1 MRKVTFVT
9 GGSSGIGAE
18 IARQAAEDGH
28 HVVVFAR
35 RSGPVGRHVP
45 VDLATHDGWDTLA
58 GVVESEM
65 ASADAVEMFHCAG
78 TLTPIGFAGEV
89 DAAAYRTNV
98 LLNAAAP
105 QVIGDLFL
113 RLVAAR
119 QVPATLVMITSGAA
133 RHPYP
138 GWSAYSAG
146 KAAMDSWVTAVGAE
160 QSERDGVKVV
170 AIAPGV
176 VDTPMQ
182 GEIRQTD
189 ASDFPSVERFRALH
203 ADGELGDPV
212 DVARR
217 IRAAVDALS
226 NGAVV
231 DLRDL

>member
-1 MRKVTFVT
+1 MT

-18 IARQAAEDGH
+18 IARQAAEDDH
-28 HVVVFAR
+28 DVVVFAR
-35 RSGPVGRHVP
+35 RPGPVGRHVP
-45 VDLATHDGWDTLA
+45 VDLATDDGWDTLA
-58 GVVESEM
+58 DVVASEIE
-65 ASADAVEMFHCAG
+65 SADSVEMFHCAG

-105 QVIGDLFL
+105 QVIGDVFL
-113 RLVAAR
+113 RLAR
-119 QVPATLVMITSGAA
+119 RRQIPATLVMITSGAA
-133 RHPYP
+133 RNPYP

-146 KAAMDSWVTAVGAE
+146 KAAMDSWVKAVGAE
-160 QSERDGVKVV
+160 QAERNGVKVV

-182 GEIRQTD
+182 GEIRRTE
-189 ASDFPSVERFRALH
+189 AADFPSVERFRGLH

-217 IRAAVDALS
+217 IRAVIDSLS

>member
-1 MRKVTFVT
+1 M
-9 GGSSGIGAE
+9 
-18 IARQAAEDGH
+18 
-28 HVVVFAR
+28 VVLAR
-35 RSGPVGRHVP
+35 RPGPVGRHVA
-45 VDLATHDGWDTLA
+45 VDLATSDGWDTLA
-58 GVVESEM
+58 DVVASEIE
-65 ASADAVEMFHCAG
+65 SADTVEMFHCAG

-105 QVIGDLFL
+105 QVIGDVFL
-113 RLVAAR
+113 RLVRAR
-119 QVPATLVMITSGAA
+119 RIPATLVMITSGAA
-133 RHPYP
+133 RNPYP

-146 KAAMDSWVTAVGAE
+146 KAATNSWVKAVGAE
-160 QSERDGVKVV
+160 QAERDGVKVV

-176 VDTPMQ
+176 VDTPMH
-182 GEIRQTD
+182 GEIRQAE
-189 ASDFPSVERFRALH
+189 ASDFPSVERFRDLH

-217 IRAAVDALS
+217 IRAAVDSLQ